1 MNPFH
6 WIRRKAAEAVALG
19 VADGMRAVAPAGE
32 EPPADLDALRQLVGA
47 SVDLKAI
54 EAPKAEADP
63 EPEPAAKRRR

>member
-32 EPPADLDALRQLVGA
+32 EPPADLDGLRQLVAG
-47 SVDLKAI
+47 SMDLKAI
-54 EAPKAEADP
+54 ASPTIEVEA
-63 EPEPAAKRRR
+63 EPAKRKR